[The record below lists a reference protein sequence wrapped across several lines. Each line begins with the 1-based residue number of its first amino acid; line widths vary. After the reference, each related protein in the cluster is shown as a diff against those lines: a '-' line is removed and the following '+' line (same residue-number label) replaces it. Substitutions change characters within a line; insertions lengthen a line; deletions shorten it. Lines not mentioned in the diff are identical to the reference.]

1 MVSVAVEALRL
12 TRTELLVLSVGG
24 DALAAVDMSTGGL
37 IRTALPPDC
46 YLSPYDVAV
55 ATLGDIADPDPAH
68 PDAME
73 IDGPVDVTGRLRGR
87 RIERYVRPLLH
98 PLDEPLLGITSM
110 AAQYWTLCGDHPSV
124 AVVEAPSPL
133 EIVRHGRRLHCFFE
147 WRGNVVDLPIVD
159 RRVAVSMAK
168 RGQQT
173 LRVRRRFVV
182 ALTPPYEGNCYK
194 VVAGLLPRR

>member
-1 MVSVAVEALRL
+1 M
-12 TRTELLVLSVGG
+12 LSVGG
-24 DALAAVDMSTGGL
+24 DALAAVDTSTGGL
-37 IRTALPPDC
+37 IRTTLPTDC
-46 YLSPYDVAV
+46 YLSPYDLAV
-55 ATLGDIADPDPAH
+55 ATVSEIADPDPAH

-73 IDGPVDVTGRLRGR
+73 LTGPVDVSGRLRGR
-87 RIERYVRPLLH
+87 KIERFIRPLLH
-98 PLDEPLLGITSM
+98 PADEPLLGLTTV
-110 AAQYWTLCGDHPSV
+110 AAPYWTLCGDHPSV
-124 AVVEAPSPL
+124 AVVEPASPL
-133 EIVRHGRRLHCFFE
+133 EVVRHGRRLHCFFE